1 MKLPFGKTLFP
12 SSTEALPASGAPW
25 TVSRIV
31 QMVAIGDSGKAVKK
45 KAKYCL
51 GFPTLSLILYK
62 VSPAKLLLR
71 MLSSKASHLMA
82 VS

>member
-51 GFPTLSLILYK
+51 GSQL
-62 VSPAKLLLR
+62 
-71 MLSSKASHLMA
+71 
-82 VS
+82 